1 MNGKTKRSPK
11 AESGTCLC
19 QGAGPLLSELLRRLG
34 PPEEARQHFNAARLE
49 FLKGLRAVLDARIA
63 QVSKPATKTRGEKIK
78 VE

>member
-1 MNGKTKRSPK
+1 MKTKNKRSSGK
-11 AESGTCLC
+11 ASGPCLC

-34 PPEEARQHFNAARLE
+34 PPEPARRHFDAARLE

-63 QVSKPATKTRGEKIK
+63 QVAKRNSRGEKIN